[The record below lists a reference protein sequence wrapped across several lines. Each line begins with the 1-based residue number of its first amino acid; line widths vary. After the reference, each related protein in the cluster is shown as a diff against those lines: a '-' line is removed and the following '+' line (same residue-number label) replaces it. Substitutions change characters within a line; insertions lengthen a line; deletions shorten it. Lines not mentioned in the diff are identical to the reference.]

1 MKKPKL
7 MRPWEPCPGASAVSG
22 SDGTSLGT
30 SQGCAGWAGEG
41 EGRRWAGAP
50 ETAAPGVPQG
60 LGQGPLAG
68 GHQNRAG
75 AEEGGVGRPGFF
87 PTHPGGNQ
95 MLLPGHQG
103 LSHPL
108 RVSKGSLRS
117 LGSGP
122 GSRHPWESLT

>member
-7 MRPWEPCPGASAVSG
+7 TSPREPCPGPSAVSG
-22 SDGTSLGT
+22 SDGTALGA

-41 EGRRWAGAP
+41 EGRRGAGGP

-75 AEEGGVGRPGFF
+75 AEEGGAGRPGFF
-87 PTHPGGNQ
+87 PAHPGGNQ

-108 RVSKGSLRS
+108 RVSGGSLRAP
-117 LGSGP
+117 GSGP
-122 GSRHPWESLT
+122 GSRNPWESLT

>member
-1 MKKPKL
+1 
-7 MRPWEPCPGASAVSG
+7 
-22 SDGTSLGT
+22 
-30 SQGCAGWAGEG
+30 
-41 EGRRWAGAP
+41 
-50 ETAAPGVPQG
+50 
-60 LGQGPLAG
+60 
-68 GHQNRAG
+68 
-75 AEEGGVGRPGFF
+75 
-87 PTHPGGNQ
+87 